1 MKEITIISI
10 EKRKRS
16 SKFNIITTED
26 DYIVSEDMVIKH
38 HLFKD
43 KTFTEKEFKQVIDDI
58 LDLIHE

>member
-43 KTFTEKEFKQVIDDI
+43 KTFTEKRV
-58 LDLIHE
+58 